1 MKYHR
6 YRCFG
11 PSWPF
16 RYAYGVAYTQTE
28 PCEEEEETKPWQ
40 EHRQHRHRSRRSGS
54 FGVRR
59 PLRYLSYQ
67 LDLDESQRR
76 KIAVALDSVK
86 VEREQNALD
95 EKKTIGDLADL
106 VSNPEVSTDSLT
118 QALPPRVRGTE
129 QLQRCIAAAL
139 KDIVGV
145 LDPDQRDEFVYL
157 LRSGAFR
164 I

>member
-16 RYAYGVAYTQTE
+16 RYAYGVAYTTNDCSEQEE
-28 PCEEEEETKPWQ
+28 PRNWH
-40 EHRQHRHRSRRSGS
+40 EHREHRHRGRRSGS

-86 VEREQNALD
+86 VEREQALLD
-95 EKKTIGDLADL
+95 EKKMAGDLADL
-106 VSNPEVSTDSLT
+106 VADPDVSTESLNAT
-118 QALPPRVRGTE
+118 LAARVRGAE
-129 QLQRCIAAAL
+129 QLQHSIAKAL
-139 KDIVGV
+139 KDIVSI
-145 LDPDQRDEFVYL
+145 LDPDQREEFAYL
-157 LRSGAFR
+157 LRSGAFHL
-164 I
+164 